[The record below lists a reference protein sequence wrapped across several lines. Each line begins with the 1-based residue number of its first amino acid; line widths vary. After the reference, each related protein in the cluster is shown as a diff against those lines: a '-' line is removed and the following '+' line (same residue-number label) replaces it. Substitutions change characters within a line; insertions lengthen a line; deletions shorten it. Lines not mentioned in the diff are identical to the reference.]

1 LPDQIDSRKLLL
13 VHPAKVS
20 AVRRV
25 ASLLVL
31 GVACSACA
39 RPRVDPPAQPDVA
52 AAGGR
57 DTPVG
62 VQTIEVARAGGTT
75 VKARVWYATSGD
87 VQTAGGNG
95 VFAAYP
101 AVPDGVVAPKP
112 PAPLVILL
120 HGSGG
125 RAEGMAWIA
134 LGLVARGAIAVAAN
148 HPASSFGDPARRSI
162 LDVWEQPGDVRA
174 LIDQLGRSGWSARI
188 DRGRIAVVGFS
199 LGGASAMLLAGARLD
214 FARVPAFCKTHRD
227 GACEGFEHHFA
238 ALDAAFFAR
247 AEADHA
253 DRRIRAAV
261 AIAPAF
267 TEAMTAAS
275 LRALAPTL
283 LVVGGRDQ
291 QLPPQTR
298 VTPMLEHLRPPS
310 GYREI
315 ASAQHFSFLPTC
327 RPNAIELLAATH
339 EEFVCQEQAGTTRE
353 QIHTEALA
361 AITTFLGDRGVL
373 AGR

>member
-1 LPDQIDSRKLLL
+1 M
-13 VHPAKVS
+13 V
-20 AVRRV
+20 
-25 ASLLVL
+25 SLLVL
-31 GVACSACA
+31 GVACAACA
-39 RPRVDPPAQPDVA
+39 RRRGDPPAQPDITA
-52 AAGGR
+52 ASGR

-62 VQTIEVARAGGTT
+62 VQTIEIASAGRTAF
-75 VKARVWYATSGD
+75 KARVWYPTSGGD
-87 VQTAGGNG
+87 VQATGGNA
-95 VFAAYP
+95 VFAGYQG
-101 AVPDGVVAPKP
+101 VPDGVVAPRP

-134 LGLVARGAIAVAAN
+134 LGLVARGAIVVAAD
-148 HPASSFGDPARRSI
+148 HPKSSLGDPWRRSI
-162 LDVWEQPGDVRA
+162 LDVWEQPDDVRA
-174 LIDQLGRSGWSARI
+174 LIDQLGSSDWSTRI
-188 DRGRIAVVGFS
+188 DRERIAVVGFS
-199 LGGASAMLLAGARLD
+199 LGGGSAMLLAGARLE
-214 FARVPAFCKTHRD
+214 FAKFPAFCKTHRD
-227 GACEGFEHHFA
+227 GACQGFEHHFA

-247 AEADHA
+247 ADADHT

-261 AIAPAF
+261 AIAPGF

-291 QLPPQTR
+291 QLPPHTR
-298 VTPMLEHLRPPS
+298 VAPMLEHLRPPS

-315 ASAQHFSFLPTC
+315 ASAQHFSFLPKC
-327 RPNAIELLAATH
+327 RPNANEVLAETH
-339 EEFVCQEQAGTTRE
+339 EEFICQEQAGTTRE

-373 AGR
+373 GGR